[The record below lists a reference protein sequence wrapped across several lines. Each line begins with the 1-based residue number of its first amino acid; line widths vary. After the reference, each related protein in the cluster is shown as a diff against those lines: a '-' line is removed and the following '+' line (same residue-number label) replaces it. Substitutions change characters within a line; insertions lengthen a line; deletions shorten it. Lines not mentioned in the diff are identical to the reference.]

1 MMLKASDVIDKILT
15 ETEYVT
21 HSRQSMVADIQRI
34 GLRIKPIIGDIEWF
48 STVQR
53 YFLKPLWKMAK
64 VDEIV
69 NKYFDTLD
77 FNEQE
82 ALMLFLEGYDSQ
94 NQNDFNRAVM
104 RNNSSLLRKE
114 KQILKLE
121 VIKQD

>member
-1 MMLKASDVIDKILT
+1 
-15 ETEYVT
+15 
-21 HSRQSMVADIQRI
+21 
-34 GLRIKPIIGDIEWF
+34 
-48 STVQR
+48 
-53 YFLKPLWKMAK
+53 MAK

-121 VIKQD
+121 VIKQDDLTSRIVN